1 MSVEAVL
8 RHFNRAWSQRV
19 GVLDESFLGSGRPIG
34 PSRLLFELGA
44 ESVSV
49 RELRDRTGLDSG
61 YVSRLLRRLEREGL
75 VSTEVDPQDARRR
88 LVSLTTDGRIARQDL
103 DDRSEQLA
111 RDLVQ
116 PLSDGQRLRLAE
128 VPRLGRSPAAR
139 RHDHDRAGRPRC
151 LAPGACSNVVLRRAG
166 SKVPDGFDPGVDS
179 LTRRISARLTAGCF
193 LPVSTARRLP
203 AAAFIASTPVRPRS
217 NACGSTRTGAAPVS
231 AAACCA
237 RSSRPPSSVASR
249 RRPARHQQRAH
260 RRRHDVPPGRVHRD
274 RPVQRQPL
282 RPPLVREVARVSP
295 GGGAC

>member
-88 LVSLTTDGRIARQDL
+88 RVSLTTDGRIARQDL

-111 RDLVQ
+111 RDLVA

-128 VPRLGRSPAAR
+128 SLDAADRLLRAATTVIAPADPDASAAQAALKAYYDELGQR
-139 RHDHDRAGRPRC
+139 FD
-151 LAPGACSNVVLRRAG
+151 
-166 SKVPDGFDPGVDS
+166 DGFDPGVDS
-179 LTRRISARLTAGCF
+179 SPDDFRPPDGLVLLAVSDGA
-193 LPVSTARRLP
+193 PV
-203 AAAFIASTPVRPRS
+203 
-217 NACGSTRTGAAPVS
+217 ACGCLHRLDDRAAEIKRMWVHPDWRGAGLGGRMLRALEQAVVE
-231 AAACCA
+231 
-237 RSSRPPSSVASR
+237 RGFSVVRLDTNRVLTDAVTMYR
-249 RRPARHQQRAH
+249 RAGYTAIDRYNDNPYAH
-260 RRRHDVPPGRVHRD
+260 HWFEKSLG
-274 RPVQRQPL
+274 
-282 RPPLVREVARVSP
+282 
-295 GGGAC
+295 